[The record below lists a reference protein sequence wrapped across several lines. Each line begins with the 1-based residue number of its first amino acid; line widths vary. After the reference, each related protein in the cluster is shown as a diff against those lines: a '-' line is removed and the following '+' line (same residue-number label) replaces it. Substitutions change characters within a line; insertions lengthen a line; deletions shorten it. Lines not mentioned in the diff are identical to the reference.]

1 VWQAVAIS
9 GGVPGWL
16 LTPTFRK
23 NLKGALMGGGNEW
36 SMKLPVEVDPKTKD
50 VAFLDSYAMER
61 WECVLHYMVGSQ
73 QQEGIS
79 ADAVRI
85 LVHAGLMR
93 KENGESSLTIT
104 KDGFQFLLMDTSA
117 QVWYFLLQYL
127 DTTTA
132 RGLDLVECLGFLF
145 QLSFSTLA
153 QDYSTDG
160 MSENLLT
167 FLQHLR
173 EFGLVYQRKR
183 KAGRFYPTRLALDIA
198 SGPTKSSLN
207 ALSLSSSN
215 SGYIIVETNYRVY
228 AYTNSNLQVALLA
241 LFSELMYRFPNLV
254 VGVITRESVRQAL
267 KSGITADQIISFLRQ
282 HAHPECCKEMP
293 VLPPTIADQIKLW
306 ELERDR
312 FNFNEGVL
320 YNQFLSQADFDVLK
334 NYAHELGV
342 LIWHNTP
349 KRTMVVTKNGH
360 DDVKKF
366 WKRHSKGGNM

>member
-1 VWQAVAIS
+1 
-9 GGVPGWL
+9 
-16 LTPTFRK
+16 
-23 NLKGALMGGGNEW
+23 M
-36 SMKLPVEVDPKTKD
+36 
-50 VAFLDSYAMER
+50 
-61 WECVLHYMVGSQ
+61 
-73 QQEGIS
+73 
-79 ADAVRI
+79 
-85 LVHAGLMR
+85 
-93 KENGESSLTIT
+93 
-104 KDGFQFLLMDTSA
+104 
-117 QVWYFLLQYL
+117 
-127 DTTTA
+127 
-132 RGLDLVECLGFLF
+132 
-145 QLSFSTLA
+145 
-153 QDYSTDG
+153 
-160 MSENLLT
+160 
-167 FLQHLR
+167 
-173 EFGLVYQRKR
+173 
-183 KAGRFYPTRLALDIA
+183 
-198 SGPTKSSLN
+198 
-207 ALSLSSSN
+207 
-215 SGYIIVETNYRVY
+215 
-228 AYTNSNLQVALLA
+228 
-241 LFSELMYRFPNLV
+241 

>member
-1 VWQAVAIS
+1 M
-9 GGVPGWL
+9 WL
-16 LTPTFRK
+16 NT
-23 NLKGALMGGGNEW
+23 A
-36 SMKLPVEVDPKTKD
+36 
-50 VAFLDSYAMER
+50 
-61 WECVLHYMVGSQ
+61 
-73 QQEGIS
+73 
-79 ADAVRI
+79 
-85 LVHAGLMR
+85 R
-93 KENGESSLTIT
+93 KEKHENTI
-104 KDGFQFLLMDTSA
+104 
-117 QVWYFLLQYL
+117 
-127 DTTTA
+127 
-132 RGLDLVECLGFLF
+132 DLW
-145 QLSFSTLA
+145 
-153 QDYSTDG
+153 
-160 MSENLLT
+160 
-167 FLQHLR
+167 HR
-173 EFGLVYQRKR
+173 RR
-183 KAGRFYPTRLALDIA
+183 
-198 SGPTKSSLN
+198 
-207 ALSLSSSN
+207 
-215 SGYIIVETNYRVY
+215 
-228 AYTNSNLQVALLA
+228 
-241 LFSELMYRFPNLV
+241 RFPNLV